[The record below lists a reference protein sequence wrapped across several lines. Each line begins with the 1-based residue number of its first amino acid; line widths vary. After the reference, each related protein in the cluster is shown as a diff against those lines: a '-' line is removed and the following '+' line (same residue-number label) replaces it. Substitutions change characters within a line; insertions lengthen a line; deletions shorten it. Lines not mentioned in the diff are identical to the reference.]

1 MAVEAKD
8 GSQEFESS
16 GSNKKNSNIALTII
30 VVLLLL
36 VLAIGGVVAYFMLSG
51 DKGRGNQSA
60 MQQAHVGQGTTQHTM
75 SRSGVGPMYPL
86 DKFTVNLMS
95 ENGHRYLVV
104 KMNLEESHE
113 GLTTELDQKLPLV
126 RDIIISVLSSKTV
139 DEISTSK
146 GKEKLKQ
153 EIINQLNKYLENGE
167 VRYIYFTEFM
177 IQ

>member
-1 MAVEAKD
+1 
-8 GSQEFESS
+8 
-16 GSNKKNSNIALTII
+16 
-30 VVLLLL
+30 
-36 VLAIGGVVAYFMLSG
+36 MLS
-51 DKGRGNQSA
+51 DNQGSVRQP
-60 MQQAHVGQGTTQHTM
+60 MQQSNAAQGNTPQHSM
-75 SRSGVGPMYPL
+75 NRSGIGPMYPL

-95 ENGHRYLVV
+95 ESGHRYLVV

-113 GLTTELDQKLPLV
+113 GLTEELDQKLPLV
-126 RDIIISVLSSKTV
+126 RDIVISVLSSKTV

-153 EIINQLNKYLENGE
+153 EILNQLNKYLESGE

>member
-1 MAVEAKD
+1 
-8 GSQEFESS
+8 
-16 GSNKKNSNIALTII
+16 
-30 VVLLLL
+30 
-36 VLAIGGVVAYFMLSG
+36 
-51 DKGRGNQSA
+51 
-60 MQQAHVGQGTTQHTM
+60 
-75 SRSGVGPMYPL
+75 MYPL

-95 ENGHRYLVV
+95 ESGHRYLVV

-113 GLTTELDQKLPLV
+113 GLTEELDQKLPLV
-126 RDIIISVLSSKTV
+126 RDIVISVLSSKTV

-153 EIINQLNKYLENGE
+153 EILNQLNKYLESGE